1 MNRTDLAI
9 LFPGQG
15 SQEPGMGRDVAD
27 AMPEAMDLWK
37 KAERASGLPLRE
49 IYWDGGDDKAMADT
63 RNLQPALT
71 VVNLSLWL
79 RLAGRVAPAC
89 AAGHSLGEYA
99 AAAAS
104 GALSVDRTLELVSL
118 RGQLMAEADP
128 DGKGAMAAV
137 LKLALADVEDVVR
150 EAAEATGQ
158 MIRIANYN
166 TPGQLVLSGT
176 RDAIADAAARV
187 KERKGRALVLPVSG
201 AFHSPLMDEAAKEL
215 ARAMRSATWARPR
228 FAVYCNVT
236 GRAVTDGESLH
247 EAMTKQMTSSVQWIS
262 TVTNQWN
269 DGVRRWVEAGPKG
282 VLTKMVGPILAAS
295 GVPAAEEGG
304 WAAEGAGSLGAAD
317 ALTI

>member
-1 MNRTDLAI
+1 MNRTDIAI

-79 RLAGRVAPAC
+79 RLAGRISPAC

-104 GALSVDRTLELVSL
+104 GALSVDSTLELVAL
-118 RGQLMAEADP
+118 RGRLMAEADP
-128 DGKGAMAAV
+128 DGKGSMAAV
-137 LKLALADVEDVVR
+137 LKLSQADLEDVVR
-150 EAAEATGQ
+150 ESAEATGQ

-166 TPGQLVLSGT
+166 TPGQLVLSGM

-187 KERKGRALVLPVSG
+187 KDRKGRAIILPVSG
-201 AFHSPLMDEAAKEL
+201 AFHSPLMDEAATEL
-215 ARAMRSATWARPR
+215 ARAMRSATWSRPR

-236 GRAVTDGESLH
+236 GQAVTDGESLH
-247 EAMTKQMTSSVQWIS
+247 EVMTRQMTSSVQWIA

-269 DGVRRWVEAGPKG
+269 AGVRRWVEVGPKG

-304 WAAEGAGSLGAAD
+304 WTAVGAGNLEQAD
-317 ALTI
+317 ALAF

>member
-1 MNRTDLAI
+1 
-9 LFPGQG
+9 
-15 SQEPGMGRDVAD
+15 
-27 AMPEAMDLWK
+27 
-37 KAERASGLPLRE
+37 
-49 IYWDGGDDKAMADT
+49 
-63 RNLQPALT
+63 
-71 VVNLSLWL
+71 
-79 RLAGRVAPAC
+79 
-89 AAGHSLGEYA
+89 
-99 AAAAS
+99 
-104 GALSVDRTLELVSL
+104 VDRTLELVSL

-187 KERKGRALVLPVSG
+187 KDRKGRALVLPVSG

-215 ARAMRSATWARPR
+215 AKAMRSATWSRPR

-247 EAMTKQMTSSVQWIS
+247 EAMTRQMTSSVQWIS

-304 WAAEGAGSLGAAD
+304 WAAEGAGSLETAD